1 VRITS
6 GALKHGVAES
16 EVRAVVAA
24 PLRRV
29 AQGDRTLLIGVNA
42 HRDLL
47 EVVLDADG
55 TAVHAMRLRPK
66 HYEHL
71 RPPA

>member
-1 VRITS
+1 
-6 GALKHGVAES
+6 
-16 EVRAVVAA
+16 
-24 PLRRV
+24 
-29 AQGDRTLLIGVNA
+29 VNA

-71 RPPA
+71 RPPD